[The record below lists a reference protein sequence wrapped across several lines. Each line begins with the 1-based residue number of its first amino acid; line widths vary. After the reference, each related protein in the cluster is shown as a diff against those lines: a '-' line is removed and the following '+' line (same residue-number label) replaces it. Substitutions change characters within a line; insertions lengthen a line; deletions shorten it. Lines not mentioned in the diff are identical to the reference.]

1 MNVELKQEQNE
12 QLKVIAEQLSDVVVE
27 LKIQNELMNSI
38 IRRTADDAGRVRVDV
53 RGTIDANSY

>member
-1 MNVELKQEQNE
+1 MNVELKQEQNA

>member
-27 LKIQNELMNSI
+27 LKNPERIDEQYHPANG
-38 IRRTADDAGRVRVDV
+38 RRCRARPCRCSRHD
-53 RGTIDANSY
+53 

>member
-27 LKIQNELMNSI
+27 LKIQNELMNRI

>member
-27 LKIQNELMNSI
+27 LKIQNELMKI
-38 IRRTADDAGRVRVDV
+38 
-53 RGTIDANSY
+53 